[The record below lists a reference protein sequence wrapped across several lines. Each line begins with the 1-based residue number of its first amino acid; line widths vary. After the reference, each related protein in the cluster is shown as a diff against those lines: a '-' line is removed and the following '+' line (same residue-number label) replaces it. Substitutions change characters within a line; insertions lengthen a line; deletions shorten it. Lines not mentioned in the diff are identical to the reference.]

1 MVGPFVPSESGL
13 ESVIQRS
20 VDEDL
25 NRRDEVDVVGGR
37 PVAASTQVCVS
48 RVVRSRT
55 PLGAHNVI
63 GSVVI
68 HGKHVLLREDVA
80 IRLNAEVLLNT
91 LKDGA
96 RLQHVATELLAVT
109 SCCWVI
115 DVDL

>member
-1 MVGPFVPSESGL
+1 MVGPFAPSESGL

-25 NRRDEVDVVGGR
+25 NRRDEVDVIGGR

-55 PLGAHNVI
+55 PLSAHNVI

-80 IRLNAEVLLNT
+80 IRLQCEGLAEHPQGWCQTSACSNGT
-91 LKDGA
+91 LGGYQ
-96 RLQHVATELLAVT
+96 LSLGH
-109 SCCWVI
+109 
-115 DVDL
+115 

>member
-1 MVGPFVPSESGL
+1 MVGPFAPSESGL

-20 VDEDL
+20 VNKDL

-37 PVAASTQVCVS
+37 PVAAGTQVCVS

-55 PLGAHNVI
+55 PLSAHNVI

-109 SCCWVI
+109 SCRWVI